1 MNTTNPMDFLNALK
15 PEQWAANATTQA
27 RTMLAEWEKQSARWA
42 EYSVSQAAEAQRLL
56 MSLQTQAFGVGK
68 SMIDTAEKAF
78 DKTSV

>member
-1 MNTTNPMDFLNALK
+1 MNTTNPMDFLNTLK
-15 PEQWAANATTQA
+15 PEQWAAHATTHA
-27 RTMLAEWEKQSARWA
+27 RTMLAEWEKQSSRWA

-78 DKTSV
+78 NKTSV